1 MIMKGLSAKRLLI
14 VLPLFLLVLGSGI
27 LFYIFNSH
35 DVEILRKNYPHLKVQ
50 PSGDAEYSFKP
61 SRPAYWASLKEI
73 SRYGQW
79 AIVLSEDWSFYQH
92 EGMDLNQVQI
102 ALEEMWTENRFR
114 GASTISQQMVKNVF
128 LSEDRTIWRKLNE
141 AILTWKVEKVL
152 SKSQILEIYLN
163 SIEYGPSIYGIR
175 NASRYYFGK
184 SPRNLTPREGAF
196 LAMLLPSPKKYSVS
210 FRRKSLSKFAKK
222 RIQEILEKMRMGKA
236 ISKELYASELQQKF
250 SWEK

>member
-1 MIMKGLSAKRLLI
+1 MKGSSLKRRFIILSLVI
-14 VLPLFLLVLGSGI
+14 LVLGTGL

-35 DVEILRKNYPHLKVQ
+35 DVEILRKNYPHFKEISKGEV
-50 PSGDAEYSFKP
+50 EYTFKP
-61 SRPAYWASLKEI
+61 SKPLYWATLKEI

-102 ALEEMWTENRFR
+102 ALEEMWTEHRFR

-128 LSEDRTIWRKLNE
+128 LSDDRTLWRKLNE
-141 AILTWKVEKVL
+141 AILTWKVEKIL

-163 SIEYGPSIYGIR
+163 SIEYGPSVYGIR

-184 SPRNLTPREGAF
+184 SPRDLTPREGAF

-210 FRRKSLSKFAKK
+210 FRRKNLSKFAQK
-222 RIQEILEKMRMGKA
+222 RIQEILEKMRIGKA
-236 ISKELYASELQQKF
+236 ITKDQYAFELQQKYF
-250 SWEK
+250 WEK